1 MGLKGKIT
9 STANKAS
16 KGVTSFA
23 KKANKANPV
32 RGYVK
37 TTSALKRGKK

>member
-1 MGLKGKIT
+1 MGLYGKAKK
-9 STANKAS
+9 SVNKAA
-16 KGVTSFA
+16 KGATSFA

-37 TTSALKRGKK
+37 TTQAMKKK